1 MRIRITLIVAATIA
15 LAACNTSSTPTS
27 APVVVPQV
35 TIYAPTA
42 PPTQAPPAAPT
53 QSAQA
58 TVAGPAATQP
68 PASTSAPVV
77 GPNVNP
83 FTGIA
88 QASPINRRAV
98 IVKVANTADIRPQ
111 TGLQAADVAIEH
123 IMEGG
128 DTRISALYLTH
139 APTRV
144 GSVRSC
150 RLVDIELTNVFNAG
164 LVCSGTS
171 PGVKPII
178 RAAAHLFDKGGT
190 LRDGVAIISDFGP
203 YECPTCAMFRS
214 DDRPMPN
221 NLWANLPNAWK
232 ELDDRK
238 RNQPS
243 AFRAF
248 RFDPAPPAGGRPT
261 DAVRLN
267 YRVSPASW
275 KYDAAKGKWLRSV
288 LDRPHVDLAA
298 NAQISA
304 DNVLVLQVPHVDTL
318 IEEDTLGSK
327 SVEIQLWNTGQA
339 KLFRDG
345 QMYEGAWR
353 RDSTTGLNA
362 IELRDRAGA
371 PLMFKP
377 GNTWIQ
383 IIATGNQV
391 TP

>member
-1 MRIRITLIVAATIA
+1 MRKRIPLFIAAAVA
-15 LAACNTSSTPTS
+15 LAACNAGPTPTS
-27 APVVVPQV
+27 APVVAPQV
-35 TIYAPTA
+35 TLYAPTTPTSQ
-42 PPTQAPPAAPT
+42 PPTAAPT
-53 QSAQA
+53 QAVRATSA
-58 TVAGPAATQP
+58 VPAATP
-68 PASTSAPVV
+68 PAATAAPPA

-88 QASPINRRAV
+88 QASPISRRAV

-128 DTRISALYLTH
+128 DTRISALYLTN
-139 APTRV
+139 APARV

-150 RLVDIELTNVFNAG
+150 RLVDIELTAIFSAG

-178 RAAAHLFDKGGT
+178 RAAPHLFDKGGT

-203 YECPTCAMFRS
+203 YECPACAMFRS

-221 NLWANLPNAWK
+221 NLWANLANAWK

-243 AFRAF
+243 AFRGF
-248 RFDPAPPAGGRPT
+248 RFDAAPPAGGLPV

-267 YRVSPASW
+267 YRISPSSW
-275 KYDAAKGKWLRSV
+275 KYDAATGKWLRSV
-288 LDRPHVDLAA
+288 LDRPHIDVAT
-298 NAQISA
+298 NAQITS

-327 SVEIQLWNTGQA
+327 SVEIQLWNSGQA

-345 QMYEGAWR
+345 QMYEGSWR
-353 RDSTTGLNA
+353 RDSTTGLNT

-371 PLMFKP
+371 PFAFKP

-383 IIATGNQV
+383 IIATGSQV